1 MITPK
6 IKALFQFIEYLH
18 SNIDN
23 FNLNNDLIKELEQL
37 DEKRQ
42 KVISKKT
49 YKDKL
54 KYDEVQAEIE
64 TKFKILQGNTA
75 NLIKAKA
82 KELNVCN
89 FDNEPIYSFNGIE
102 ADILQLK
109 ENFSKDDLPEIFKH
123 KQQYIEYRTKT
134 HRTFLSLAFFIDKL
148 DRVTKSLFDYF
159 KETEQ
164 NEFEAFEIKA
174 IPVNS
179 IAEAIQGFKKGQTKF
194 TLPTNILF
202 NTSTSKALPPQPT
215 TKQNNKLS
223 DLITHQKSI
232 EIVEGIKIQ
241 YKNIKGKRLKLL
253 LLALQ
258 ELNLLPNER
267 IAQKFY
273 DCCKAEFGWDV
284 ASYTAMNDYQF
295 NEYTDKIELD
305 NMKKFL
311 EKIIQTK

>member
-89 FDNEPIYSFNGIE
+89 FDNEPNYSFNGIE